1 MFPSG
6 RTQEMQL
13 SGNRDGRKKLGT
25 SERVIYKNSLPG
37 RKENSS
43 TISYKAFPGK
53 AFKYLFF
60 LLLSVGSL
68 YWEKKRKHFP
78 PFGFPNDFWNRINV

>member
-13 SGNRDGRKKLGT
+13 SGKQRWKKEAGDFP
-25 SERVIYKNSLPG
+25 EGVFYKSSLPG
-37 RKENSS
+37 RKENSG

-53 AFKYLFF
+53 AFKYLVF
-60 LLLSVGSL
+60 LLLSVCSL
-68 YWEKKRKHFP
+68 YWKKKKTCP
-78 PFGFPNDFWNRINV
+78 SIWIPK